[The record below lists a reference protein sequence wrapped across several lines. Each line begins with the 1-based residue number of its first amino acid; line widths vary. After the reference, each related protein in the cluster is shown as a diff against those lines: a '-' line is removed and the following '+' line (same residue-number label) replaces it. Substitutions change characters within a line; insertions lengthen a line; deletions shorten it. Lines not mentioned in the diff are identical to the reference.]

1 MSAADDIKRLSDAL
15 ASAELW
21 EGYAGQKAAE
31 IALHT
36 AIDAL
41 QSERDA
47 LDERIG
53 ALLKEYAGTLAE
65 RDVLLETQRKFGA
78 LMHKTME
85 EQNSLLE
92 ALRELVRA
100 LDETNWSSWQTTA
113 RFHNE
118 HERARAAIKAS
129 EGKAA

>member
-47 LDERIG
+47 L
-53 ALLKEYAGTLAE
+53 
-65 RDVLLETQRKFGA
+65 VETQRKFGA

-85 EQNSLLE
+85 ERDSLLE
-92 ALRELVRA
+92 ALRELLTQTQRCFA
-100 LDETNWSSWQTTA
+100 LTKTEEAAKFMAMD
-113 RFHNE
+113 
-118 HERARAAIKAS
+118 RARAAIKAS

>member
-85 EQNSLLE
+85 ERDSLLE